1 MGIAIFSILQC
12 LRITSACFWASAAK
26 LLMKKRI
33 SVVVLFH
40 NWRTLRTM
48 TTAALTSNLDR
59 SMAYQ
64 FTVYCLLIT
73 VH

>member
-1 MGIAIFSILQC
+1 
-12 LRITSACFWASAAK
+12 
-26 LLMKKRI
+26 MKKRI

-64 FTVYCLLIT
+64 FTDYCLMFTDYCLLML
-73 VH
+73 VKVLNLRDEA